1 MAPSY
6 RVVVTSLARAQLLAL
21 GKFSFYAAGRD
32 EITQTLRLVSREL
45 SRDPRSA
52 GNPMYHLRVTKLE
65 VRNLIHASLYIEYGV
80 YEPESL
86 VIIRSVTS
94 FRGQVE

>member
-1 MAPSY
+1 MAPPY
-6 RVVVTSLARAQLLAL
+6 RVVVTSLARAQLRAL
-21 GKFSFYAAGRD
+21 GNFSRYAAGRD
-32 EITQTLRLVSREL
+32 EVTHSLRLVGRRLAAS
-45 SRDPRSA
+45 PRSV
-52 GNPMYHLRVTKLE
+52 GDPMFHLRTMQLE

>member
-1 MAPSY
+1 MTAPY
-6 RVVVTSLARAQLLAL
+6 RVVVTSSLYNLGQKQLTRAMRQIGQRLAA
-21 GKFSFYAAGRD
+21 S
-32 EITQTLRLVSREL
+32 
-45 SRDPRSA
+45 PRSV
-52 GNPMYHLRVTKLE
+52 GDPMFHLRTMQLE